1 MRCPLCARGAGCAP
15 LRASA
20 VGRCTYVPQVR
31 TLAPTTAPVGRFPWA
46 GGCAMTRNG
55 PSHTE
60 TVMAHVAVL
69 GTGLIGAGFVENLV
83 KKGEDVVI
91 WNRSKEKAV
100 ALGGAQ
106 VCVADSSA
114 EAVRGANRVHLALTD
129 DAAVDAVLNDVVTHV
144 ADDAFVVDHTTT
156 LPRTTAE
163 RTVRLTQAGGH
174 GGRGMRFVHAPIF
187 MSPSNARNGTGLM
200 LVCGDPQLVSAVTPA
215 LQQMT
220 GEVWNVGEDP
230 ALAAFYK
237 LCGNAMIL
245 TMGGALADI
254 LRMAE
259 ASGLPRE
266 EALGVFAKFQPQGII
281 AFRGPKMARREFS
294 TSFAIE
300 VARKDIRLMQ
310 ETAAQDGTGASLA
323 VLDGLASR
331 MDQLIAQGHGRDD
344 IGALAR

>member
-1 MRCPLCARGAGCAP
+1 
-15 LRASA
+15 
-20 VGRCTYVPQVR
+20 
-31 TLAPTTAPVGRFPWA
+31 
-46 GGCAMTRNG
+46 
-55 PSHTE
+55 
-60 TVMAHVAVL
+60 MAHVAVV
-69 GTGLIGAGFVENLV
+69 GTGLIGAGFVDNLV
-83 KKGEDVVI
+83 KKGHDVVV
-91 WNRSKEKAV
+91 WNRSREKAA
-100 ALGGAQ
+100 ALAGAH
-106 VCVADSSA
+106 VCVADTIA
-114 EAVRGANRVHLALTD
+114 EAVRGATRVHLALTD
-129 DAAVDAVLNDVVTHV
+129 DAVVDTVLHDIVAHVGPDVAVI
-144 ADDAFVVDHTTT
+144 DHTTT
-156 LPRTTAE
+156 LPKSTAE
-163 RTVRLTQAGGH
+163 RTARLVAQGVS
-174 GGRGMRFVHAPIF
+174 FVHAPIF
-187 MSPSNARNGTGLM
+187 MSPTNAKNGTGLM
-200 LVCGDPQLVSAVTPA
+200 LVCGDPRLVLSVTPA

-220 GEVWNVGEDP
+220 GEVWNVGDNP

-281 AFRGPKMARREFS
+281 QFRGPKMARREFS

-323 VLDGLASR
+323 VLDGLAAR
-331 MDQLIAQGHGRDD
+331 MDELIAQGHGRAD